1 MFSVESR
8 LPEPCN
14 AVNDDNGNDDTDHTD
29 DADDKDD
36 EDDEM
41 SDLGT
46 EREPTPWMK
55 IFASRP
61 ETNDKA

>member
-1 MFSVESR
+1 M
-8 LPEPCN
+8 
-14 AVNDDNGNDDTDHTD
+14 NDDNGNDDTDHTD